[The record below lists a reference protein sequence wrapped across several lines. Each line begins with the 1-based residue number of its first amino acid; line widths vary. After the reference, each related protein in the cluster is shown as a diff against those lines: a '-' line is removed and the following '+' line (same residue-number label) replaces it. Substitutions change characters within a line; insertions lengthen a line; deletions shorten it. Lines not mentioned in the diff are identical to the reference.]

1 MIAALI
7 RVVLLEEV
15 IRGQLWDFCLKVGFA
30 VLYFG
35 HYMSVLFFFED
46 EGVWGGL

>member
-15 IRGQLWDFCLKVGFA
+15 IRGQLWDFCLKVGLAGFA

-35 HYMSVLFFFED
+35 HYMSVLFF
-46 EGVWGGL
+46 L